1 MPEPIDMAEYIA
13 SARRYIEPRLD
24 DMPPPVCKWALPV
37 LAQWSPDL
45 LKAVNLYVI
54 LDVMRTQLLKTEAKF
69 SDAKDKLG
77 DADSYELKRVMAL
90 IQELKD

>member
-1 MPEPIDMAEYIA
+1 MPDPMDMADFIE
-13 SARRYIEPRLD
+13 STRRYIEPRLD

-54 LDVMRTQLLKTEAKF
+54 LDVMRTQMHKTEAKF
-69 SDAKDKLG
+69 SDAKGKLG
-77 DADSYELKRVMAL
+77 DADSYELKRVMAV
-90 IQELKD
+90 IQELRD

>member
-24 DMPPPVCKWALPV
+24 DMPPLVCKWALPV

-45 LKAVNLYVI
+45 ERAVSLYVT
-54 LDVMRTQLLKTEAKF
+54 LDVMRTQLHKTEAKF
-69 SDAKDKLG
+69 SEAKGKLG
-77 DADSYELKRVMAL
+77 DADSYELKRVMTL
-90 IQELKD
+90 IKELND